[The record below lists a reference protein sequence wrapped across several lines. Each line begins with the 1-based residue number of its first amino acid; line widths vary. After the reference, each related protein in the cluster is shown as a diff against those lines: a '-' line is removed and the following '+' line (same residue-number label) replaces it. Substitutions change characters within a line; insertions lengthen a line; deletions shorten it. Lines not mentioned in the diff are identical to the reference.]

1 MDGWMD
7 GWMVG
12 WMGGGKS
19 WFKDCLQQSKII
31 KKPCSSI
38 KIPCGIM
45 DKEREKRAKKK
56 QKSKEEIGE
65 ERREGCKK
73 RGRIGM
79 RRDTNS

>member
-1 MDGWMD
+1 
-7 GWMVG
+7 
-12 WMGGGKS
+12 MG
-19 WFKDCLQQSKII
+19 
-31 KKPCSSI
+31 
-38 KIPCGIM
+38 
-45 DKEREKRAKKK
+45 EREKRAKKK